1 MGRIDREFEPQA
13 GAAGFAPA
21 GITVTDVAL
30 TRLRQ
35 MLADEG
41 EADLK
46 LRMYV
51 TGGGCAGMQYGFAF
65 DASRADDDL
74 LFEQAGVGVL
84 VDAISL
90 QYLTGATVDFKES
103 LEGARFVIDN
113 PQATSTCGC
122 GSSFSVAG

>member
-1 MGRIDREFEPQA
+1 MGRIDRDFEPQA
-13 GAAGFAPA
+13 EVAGFPPA
-21 GITVTDVAL
+21 GITMTDAAV

-35 MLADEG
+35 MLDDEG

-65 DASRADDDL
+65 DAAAADDDL
-74 LFEQAGVGVL
+74 LFEQGGVGVL
-84 VDAISL
+84 VDSISL
-90 QYLTGATVDFKES
+90 QYLAGATVDFKES